1 MGFVSA
7 AIAFALKD
15 PIANV
20 AGWMFISTRSP
31 FKIGDRIELGTNAG
45 DVIDI
50 NVFNFSI
57 MEMGNWVDADDMTGR
72 IIHIPNA
79 RVFTESLANYGKGFH
94 FIWHEIPI
102 LVTFESDWRK
112 AKKILNKIIK
122 NKSNKFKIDAS
133 KMIKEASKKFM
144 IHKTSL
150 EPIVYTT
157 VEESGVQLTIRF
169 LCEPRQRREIEQ
181 DIWQEVLDVFE
192 KEANMDFAYPTQRRL

>member
-1 MGFVSA
+1 
-7 AIAFALKD
+7 
-15 PIANV
+15 
-20 AGWMFISTRSP
+20 
-31 FKIGDRIELGTNAG
+31 
-45 DVIDI
+45 
-50 NVFNFSI
+50 